1 MQGLKDAPQAF
12 MTWTEKMS
20 VGVTVLDDDH
30 KKLVDIINELHDGIM
45 AGHKKEILGAVLQHL
60 VEYTKEHFAR
70 EEELFTNAGFSGALM
85 HKSEHHAMIAKISN
99 VQTRYMSSSVIMLD
113 LELMAFLQNWLVNH
127 IQGSDKKYRSCLN
140 GKGIL

>member
-1 MQGLKDAPQAF
+1 MQGLKDTPQTF
-12 MTWTEKMS
+12 MTWAEKMS

-30 KKLVDIINELHDGIM
+30 KKIVDIINQLHDGIM
-45 AGHKKEILGAVLQHL
+45 AGHKKEILGAVLQEL
-60 VEYTKEHFAR
+60 VDYTKEHFAR

-99 VQTRYMSSSVIMLD
+99 VQARYMSSSVIMLD

-140 GKGIL
+140 GKGIF